1 MKKVKERQILHDS
14 TYMRYLFKFIVAKGR
29 KVVASGWLMREMECC
44 CLMAIEFVLQGENGL
59 TSAPQQCE
67 YA

>member
-1 MKKVKERQILHDS
+1 
-14 TYMRYLFKFIVAKGR
+14 MRYLFKFIVAKGR